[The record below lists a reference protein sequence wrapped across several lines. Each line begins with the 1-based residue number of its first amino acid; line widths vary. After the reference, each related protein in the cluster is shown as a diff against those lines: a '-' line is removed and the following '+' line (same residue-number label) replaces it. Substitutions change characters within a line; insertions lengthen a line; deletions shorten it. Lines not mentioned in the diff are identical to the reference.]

1 MSENTKKLLE
11 YTGIGIL
18 ILILLW
24 LLLSKKANQ
33 SQQPLGQSQQPF
45 SITPAAFNK
54 LAPQNFA
61 GIPMF
66 NLMPEQF
73 NYYQM
78 YYDLIIKPTEFASY
92 QPAISSSCGICL
104 SDNKLNDYVW
114 GGKSVT
120 A

>member
-33 SQQPLGQSQQPF
+33 SQQPLSRPQQSF
-45 SITPAAFNK
+45 SITPAVFNQP
-54 LAPQNFA
+54 APQNFA

-66 NLMPEQF
+66 NLIPEQF

-78 YYDLIIKPTEFASY
+78 YYDLIIKPTESASY
-92 QPAISSSCGICL
+92 RPAVLSSCGICL

-114 GGKSVT
+114 GGKSGT